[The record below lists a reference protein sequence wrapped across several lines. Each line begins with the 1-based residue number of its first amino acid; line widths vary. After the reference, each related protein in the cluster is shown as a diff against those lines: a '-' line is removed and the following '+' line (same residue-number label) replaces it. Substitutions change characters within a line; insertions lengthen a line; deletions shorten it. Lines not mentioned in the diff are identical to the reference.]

1 MNANIIV
8 TSNNSEDFSVDYLQA
23 NCKQI
28 NFIPSKCCFEEQS
41 SDSDKIDSLVTALE
55 SDNEIILAM
64 RGGSGA
70 TRLMNKL
77 TNLEKPSTPK
87 KFIGYSDLTV
97 LLNYLNKFDNI
108 DLIHGPMAFELT
120 TEKRIDKFIAA
131 LNKEDVVFETRAKW
145 YNKKQL
151 TGQVIGGNIMLFT
164 DSIGTFYQPNHKGKI
179 LLIEEIDE
187 EIKKLDRMF
196 AQLRD
201 SNVLGEL
208 SGIILGNFKDC
219 ATKEE
224 LLNLFDIYLKDL
236 DIGILMDV
244 NLGHVDDSDYI
255 YLHTDVHI
263 DETGIYY
270 K

>member
-8 TSNNSEDFSVDYLQA
+8 TSNNSDDFSLDYLQA
-23 NCKQI
+23 NCSQI
-28 NFIPSKCCFEEQS
+28 NFIANKCCFED
-41 SDSDKIDSLVTALE
+41 DSKDEDKIQSLIEALT

-70 TRLMNKL
+70 TRLMNQL
-77 TNLEKPSTPK
+77 HNLEKPLVAK
-87 KFIGYSDLTV
+87 KFVGYSDLTV

-108 DLIHGPMAFELT
+108 ELIHGPMAFELT
-120 TEKRIDKFIAA
+120 TSKRIEKFIAA
-131 LNKEDVVFETRAKW
+131 LNKEDVIFETKAKW
-145 YNKKQL
+145 YNENQL
-151 TGQVIGGNIMLFT
+151 SGQVIGGNIMLFT

-187 EIKKLDRMF
+187 DIKKLDRMF

-201 SNVLGEL
+201 SNILNEL
-208 SGIILGNFKDC
+208 SGIILGNFKEC

-224 LLNLFDIYLKDL
+224 LLNLFDIYLSEL

-244 NLGHVDDSDYI
+244 NLGHVEDSDYI
-255 YLHTDVHI
+255 HLHTDVHI